1 MNHRNSNFNPSFA
14 RESSKI
20 VIDARL
26 FGPEGT
32 GVGTY
37 VENLVEN
44 LSQIDS
50 INEYVILLK
59 KSNFHLFN
67 PKRDNFK
74 KIEVDAHWY
83 SVKEQI
89 LIPRILYKEKPDLVH
104 FPHFNVSLFWSGN
117 FVVTIHDLTISKFG
131 KEIENKKSPLL
142 PLKKSAYN
150 LILNK
155 ALKSS
160 KKIITPSNFVKSD
173 LIKNYDLPEDK
184 VIVTYEA
191 ADETFTINDKISE
204 DTQRKVLDKFK
215 IKKPYILTVG
225 NSYKYKNVDLVLN
238 TLQSLKNN
246 LSLVHVSKKDDFG
259 KKLVEISK
267 KLRVED
273 RFVLTGSVET
283 RDLSVLYKGAKA
295 LVLPSLSE
303 GFGLPGLEAMASG
316 CPVIAS
322 VIEVFRE
329 VYGDAALYFDPKNNL
344 ELANKIELISQNDK
358 LKDEQVKKGLKQVK
372 KYSWRNTAEQTL
384 KVYNS
389 LDY

>member
-1 MNHRNSNFNPSFA
+1 MLNM
-14 RESSKI
+14 KI
-20 VIDARL
+20 LIDAR
-26 FGPEGT
+26 FYGPEGT

-44 LSQIDS
+44 LSRIDS
-50 INEYVILLK
+50 KNEYVILLK

-67 PKRDNFK
+67 PKRDNFR
-74 KIEVDAHWY
+74 KIEVDTHWY
-83 SVKEQI
+83 SLKEQI
-89 LIPRILYKEKPDLVH
+89 LIPKILFKEKPDLVH
-104 FPHFNVSLFWSGN
+104 FPHFNVPLFWSGK

-142 PLKKSAYN
+142 TLKKSAYN

-173 LIKNYDLPEDK
+173 LIKNYDLPEGK
-184 VIVTYEA
+184 VIVTHEA
-191 ADETFTINDKISE
+191 ADETFTIKNDMSDGTK
-204 DTQRKVLDKFK
+204 RKVLDKLK
-215 IKKPYILTVG
+215 IKKPYVLTVG

-238 TLQSLKNN
+238 ALQKLKNN
-246 LSLVHVSKKDDFG
+246 LSLVHVSKKDGFG
-259 KKLVEISK
+259 KNLVEISK
-267 KLRVED
+267 KLGVED
-273 RFVLTGSVET
+273 RFILTGSVEVN
-283 RDLSVLYKGAKA
+283 DLAVLYKGAKA

-322 VIEVFRE
+322 DIEVFRE
-329 VYGDAALYFDPKNNL
+329 VYEEAALYFNPKNNL